1 MGTKLDSVRQTACV
15 VLHALQR
22 WKRYRSSSAI
32 MIRISVERDSR
43 PAGGS
48 GERVEASI
56 PVSQRRRRQKV
67 G

>member
-1 MGTKLDSVRQTACV
+1 
-15 VLHALQR
+15 
-22 WKRYRSSSAI
+22 

-67 G
+67 GQKM